1 MKDDDTDTVGE
12 PLVAADN
19 RSTAP
24 DPAGER
30 PAGTDTSAVAGSPLI
45 VLTTTGSAE
54 EAHSIAA
61 ALVERRLAA
70 CVQVLGPMTSTYR
83 WEGAV
88 ETAEEWLCLA
98 KTTGD
103 RYLSVEQAI
112 LGLHSYDTPE
122 ILAVPVSAG
131 SGAYLRWLVGNIA

>member
-1 MKDDDTDTVGE
+1 MNNDDTTGKPLAVTGTQPIAPAEDRPVGMPSGAVANG
-12 PLVAADN
+12 PLV
-19 RSTAP
+19 
-24 DPAGER
+24 
-30 PAGTDTSAVAGSPLI
+30 
-45 VLTTTGSAE
+45 VLTTAGSAE
-54 EAHSIAA
+54 EARSIAS

-83 WEGAV
+83 WEEAV

-103 RYLSVEQAI
+103 RYPAVEQAI

-122 ILAVPVSAG
+122 ILALPVSAG
-131 SGAYLRWLVGNIA
+131 SRAYLEWLSASLV